1 MRSVTQSKLET
12 ARAQSSNNLTKIG
25 AIALAVVAVVA
36 LFLLL
41 SGTAT
46 PAQTETTSVDPCTTL
61 TAAELSQQAISCPQ
75 RDEFIAALRHLQQDL
90 GPQLATISLAS
101 WAPDRQREI
110 DERQADAISAFEQSD
125 YVTAL
130 DEVQQAI
137 ALATA
142 QLNQAPELLEQHLT
156 AMTQAFNAG
165 ELQAAQHAQ
174 FRAAQIDSSH
184 PVLAEYGPRIAV
196 LERVQ
201 QHQQRAAIARSEN
214 RPANELEEL
223 QAIVQLDP
231 ARQEHK
237 SRIATIV
244 SNLRE
249 QRFQLLVQQTE
260 TALSAGELNTAREH
274 LARAS
279 REFPTRDFSSLAGRI
294 DSAVAQRLL
303 EKHLV
308 DARIARSADDWSAAN
323 SHYAAVLGIDPANKE
338 AVVGQQDAQR
348 LLSAFTSLET
358 HLQHPIRLATSR
370 VATHVKGELVTLQAY
385 RADSPRLAQLM
396 TGIEDVLARASIPA
410 NVAVISDGNTQVE
423 VRRVGIVGQHKRKVI
438 QLTPGEY
445 QLEGRRKGY
454 KSKIVFLQ
462 VPLDVASVEVRVECN
477 ERI

>member
-1 MRSVTQSKLET
+1 MRTVTHSKLET
-12 ARAQSSNNLTKIG
+12 ARAQSSSNLTKIG
-25 AIALAVVAVVA
+25 AITLAVAVMVG

-41 SGTAT
+41 SGNST
-46 PAQTETTSVDPCTTL
+46 PVETETTSVDPCLTL
-61 TAAELSQQAISCPQ
+61 TAAELTQQATSCPQ

-90 GPQLATISLAS
+90 NPQLATISLAT

-125 YVTAL
+125 YVAAL

-137 ALATA
+137 ELATA
-142 QLNQAPELLEQHLT
+142 QLDMAPERLEQHLS
-156 AMTQAFNAG
+156 AMTLAFNAG

-184 PVLAEYGPRIAV
+184 PILAEYGPRIDV

-201 QHQQRAAIARSEN
+201 QHQQQATIARSEN
-214 RPANELEEL
+214 RPANELEAL
-223 QAIVQLDP
+223 QAITRLDP
-231 ARQEHK
+231 ARHEHK
-237 SRIATIV
+237 PRIATIQ
-244 SNLRE
+244 SDLRE
-249 QRFQLLVQQTE
+249 QRFERLVQQTE
-260 TALSAGELNTAREH
+260 TALSAGELNTARER
-274 LARAS
+274 LASAS
-279 REFPTRDFSSLAGRI
+279 RDFPTRDFSSLADRI

-303 EKHLV
+303 QKHLI
-308 DARIARSADDWSAAN
+308 DARVARSADNWSRA
-323 SHYAAVLGIDPANKE
+323 SSDYAAVLRIDPANKE

-348 LLSAFTSLET
+348 LLGAFTSLET
-358 HLQHPIRLATSR
+358 HLQQPIRLATSR
-370 VATHVKGELVTLQAY
+370 VATHVKGELVTLQPY
-385 RADSPRLAQLM
+385 RAESPRLAQLM

-410 NVAVISDGNTQVE
+410 NVAVISDGNTHVE

-462 VPLDVASVEVRVECN
+462 VPLDVASVEIRVECN